1 MSQLTLLAQNGNPTA
16 RTTTTP
22 TQISAHVGPASAE
35 PANRMAPALGAAG
48 NGNADVG
55 NNAGAKDTPKDP
67 APPSAVFNVPPAD
80 TGTGVPGDDTNTN
93 TNTGSGTNSGSGSG
107 SGAPTHAGTADPAA
121 THFLAENF
129 FGLDAGYWIIIA
141 VSLSLSSVAIYFW
154 NLADK
159 AESNLRASEA
169 ELADA
174 KRSLKK
180 ATGAQANQPSPLTR
194 SVPAPAPA
202 PQFKTPVE
210 VERAVAR
217 LSSGLAGK
225 LNIVN
230 DVYRILQP
238 HAAVV
243 SRIPELDSRLQAAK
257 KVLDSKDSP
266 DKAAAAI
273 LAADALLAAP
283 ELASEGLLR
292 ELLQD
297 ALRAQRRKGGV
308 SLEESRALAA
318 SLAAACATDFFVPE
332 VGQPFDK
339 NLHQAVGDSAT
350 SAFREPT
357 IKRVVS
363 GGLREPKTGHIGIR
377 ADVEIG

>member
-1 MSQLTLLAQNGNPTA
+1 LGPLAAGTWIILAISLTL
-16 RTTTTP
+16 
-22 TQISAHVGPASAE
+22 
-35 PANRMAPALGAAG
+35 
-48 NGNADVG
+48 
-55 NNAGAKDTPKDP
+55 
-67 APPSAVFNVPPAD
+67 
-80 TGTGVPGDDTNTN
+80 
-93 TNTGSGTNSGSGSG
+93 SG
-107 SGAPTHAGTADPAA
+107 
-121 THFLAENF
+121 
-129 FGLDAGYWIIIA
+129 
-141 VSLSLSSVAIYFW
+141 VAIYFW
-154 NLADK
+154 NLSDK
-159 AESNLRASEA
+159 AEANLRASERD
-169 ELADA
+169 LHDA
-174 KRSLKK
+174 KDKLKK
-180 ATGAQANQPSPLTR
+180 ATSAQASPASPLTR
-194 SVPAPAPA
+194 SAPAAAPA

-217 LSSGLAGK
+217 LSTSLAGK

-230 DVYRILQP
+230 EVYRILQP

-243 SRIPELDSRLQAAK
+243 GRIPELDSRLQAAK
-257 KVLDSKDSP
+257 KVLDSKNAP
-266 DKAAAAI
+266 DAAAAAI

-292 ELLQD
+292 EMLQD
-297 ALRAQRRKGGV
+297 TLRAQRRKGGV
-308 SLEESRALAA
+308 TLEESRALAA
-318 SLAAACATDFFVPE
+318 SLAAACATELFVPE

>member
-1 MSQLTLLAQNGNPTA
+1 L
-16 RTTTTP
+16 
-22 TQISAHVGPASAE
+22 
-35 PANRMAPALGAAG
+35 
-48 NGNADVG
+48 
-55 NNAGAKDTPKDP
+55 
-67 APPSAVFNVPPAD
+67 PPGKEA
-80 TGTGVPGDDTNTN
+80 
-93 TNTGSGTNSGSGSG
+93 SGSGYG
-107 SGAPTHAGTADPAA
+107 SGERHDSQVTDPAS
-121 THFLAENF
+121 THFLAESF

-141 VSLSLSSVAIYFW
+141 VSLSLSSAAIYFW

-159 AESNLRASEA
+159 TESNLRASEA

-174 KRSLKK
+174 KRALKK
-180 ATGAQANQPSPLTR
+180 AAGAQANQASPLTR
-194 SVPAPAPA
+194 SAPAPAPA

-210 VERAVAR
+210 VERAVAL
-217 LSSGLAGK
+217 LSRGLAGK
-225 LNIVN
+225 VALVN
-230 DVYRILQP
+230 EVHRLLQP

-257 KVLDSKDSP
+257 KVLDSKNAP
-266 DKAAAAI
+266 DAASAAI

-283 ELASEGLLR
+283 ELTSEGLLR

>member
-1 MSQLTLLAQNGNPTA
+1 MSQLTLLAN
-16 RTTTTP
+16 
-22 TQISAHVGPASAE
+22 
-35 PANRMAPALGAAG
+35 LG
-48 NGNADVG
+48 
-55 NNAGAKDTPKDP
+55 
-67 APPSAVFNVPPAD
+67 
-80 TGTGVPGDDTNTN
+80 DTNMAD
-93 TNTGSGTNSGSGSG
+93 SGGYGSGSG
-107 SGAPTHAGTADPAA
+107 NRTKEGVKTGTNQDSKGKLGDRYQQEQDPSIGSGEGSGLTAHSGTASPAP
-121 THFLAENF
+121 THFLAEPL
-129 FGLDAGYWIIIA
+129 GPLATGTWIILAI
-141 VSLSLSSVAIYFW
+141 SLTLSGVAIYFW
-154 NLADK
+154 NLSDK
-159 AESNLRASEA
+159 AEANLRASERD
-169 ELADA
+169 LHDA
-174 KRSLKK
+174 KDKLRK
-180 ATGAQANQPSPLTR
+180 AFAQANASVALTR
-194 SVPAPAPA
+194 SAPAAPPA

-238 HAAVV
+238 HSAVV

-257 KVLDSKDSP
+257 RVLDSKDSP

-273 LAADALLAAP
+273 LAAEALLAAP

>member
-1 MSQLTLLAQNGNPTA
+1 
-16 RTTTTP
+16 
-22 TQISAHVGPASAE
+22 
-35 PANRMAPALGAAG
+35 MA
-48 NGNADVG
+48 D
-55 NNAGAKDTPKDP
+55 
-67 APPSAVFNVPPAD
+67 
-80 TGTGVPGDDTNTN
+80 
-93 TNTGSGTNSGSGSG
+93 SGGYGSGSG
-107 SGAPTHAGTADPAA
+107 NRTKEGVKTGTNQDSKGKLGDRYQQEQDPSIGSGEGSGLTAHSGTASPAP
-121 THFLAENF
+121 THFLAEPL
-129 FGLDAGYWIIIA
+129 GPLATGTWIILAI
-141 VSLSLSSVAIYFW
+141 SLTLSGVAIYFW
-154 NLADK
+154 NLSDK
-159 AESNLRASEA
+159 AEANLRASERD
-169 ELADA
+169 LHDA
-174 KRSLKK
+174 KDKLKK
-180 ATGAQANQPSPLTR
+180 ATSAHANASVTLSRSGAATA
-194 SVPAPAPA
+194 PAAAPA
-202 PQFKTPVE
+202 PQFKTPIE

-238 HAAVV
+238 HSAVV

-257 KVLDSKDSP
+257 RVLDSKDSP

-273 LAADALLAAP
+273 LAAEALLAAP

>member
-1 MSQLTLLAQNGNPTA
+1 MSQLTLLAQSQVGRTAQQAGENGSGSGRNDT
-16 RTTTTP
+16 
-22 TQISAHVGPASAE
+22 GPAEAPKAKVVSSAE
-35 PANRMAPALGAAG
+35 YY
-48 NGNADVG
+48 
-55 NNAGAKDTPKDP
+55 
-67 APPSAVFNVPPAD
+67 VPPAD
-80 TGTGVPGDDTNTN
+80 NEPGVPGDGTN
-93 TNTGSGTNSGSGSG
+93 TNTGSDSGSG

-121 THFLAENF
+121 THFLAEPL
-129 FGLDAGYWIIIA
+129 GPLATGTWIILA
-141 VSLSLSSVAIYFW
+141 SSLILSGVAIYFW
-154 NLADK
+154 NLSDK
-159 AESNLRASEA
+159 AERNLKASERDLD
-169 ELADA
+169 EV
-174 KRSLKK
+174 KRALKK
-180 ATGAQANQPSPLTR
+180 AAGAQANQPSPLTR
-194 SVPAPAPA
+194 SAPAAPPA

-238 HAAVV
+238 HSAVV

-257 KVLDSKDSP
+257 RVLDSKDSP

-273 LAADALLAAP
+273 LAAEALLAAP